1 MNRRDYLRLQ
11 NLGLASL
18 VIPTFDSD
26 LSKKFSIEQLM
37 GMESP
42 KLF

>member
-26 LSKKFSIEQLM
+26 LSKNLALS
-37 GMESP
+37 S
-42 KLF
+42 